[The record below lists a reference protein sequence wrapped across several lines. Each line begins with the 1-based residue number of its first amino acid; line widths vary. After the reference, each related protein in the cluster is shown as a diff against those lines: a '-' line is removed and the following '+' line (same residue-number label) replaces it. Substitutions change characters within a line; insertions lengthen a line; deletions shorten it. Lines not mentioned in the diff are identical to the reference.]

1 MRVLWLCLLLCA
13 SPVSAIDRI
22 ELTIGRLTTQAGLDL
37 REVGVDWRRADGA
50 LRAGAAVRHPQL
62 PEAVRVEASCSTLR
76 SVDGLH
82 CADARLRA
90 DGQTLGRIDARFGLA
105 LRHAE
110 DWQLQLHQAE
120 ALLNYNSDDGRLA
133 AENLQ
138 LRAEG
143 RITNKGDDWSGQ
155 LHLQAP
161 AGQAYAEPVFVDLS
175 ERPLT
180 AQIVL
185 QGDADTLQLQQ
196 FELAQDGI
204 GRFTAQGLAQIT
216 EWSSRHRLD
225 LQIDIADGSAAT
237 ALYLQPLLAATP
249 AQNTEF
255 GGRLQVDATLVDR
268 SVEAAGI
275 VLASARLAVPGFG
288 LLLNGIDGDAAWREA
303 LPAPASALRWQDGSI
318 GRVPIGG
325 AELRFAASGRDFA
338 LRAPLSLPILD
349 GGLDIARLAV
359 RSIGADSMAAD
370 FAAELRP
377 IELRALCRALG
388 WPEFS
393 GTLSGRLP
401 GLQLEDRRLS
411 LDGALS
417 ASAFDG
423 EIELSELTVIDPL
436 GVLPRIRADL
446 RLRRLDLAALTGA
459 FDFGRITGRLDG
471 DVTGLRL
478 IGWEPVAMDARLYS
492 TPGDRSRRRI
502 SQRAIDNISAVGGGP
517 TGILSRGVMRFF
529 DDFAY
534 RRIGWRCVLDNGV
547 CRMDGVAAHRDGQGY
562 VIVQGSGLPRIDVV
576 GYSRRVSWPVFLSQL
591 KSIGSSGPAEV
602 RGP

>member
-13 SPVSAIDRI
+13 SPVSATDRI

-37 REVGVDWRRADGA
+37 REVGVDWRRIDGA
-50 LRAGAAVRHPQL
+50 LRAGATVRHPQL
-62 PEAVRVEASCSTLR
+62 PEAVRVEASCPTLR
-76 SVDGLH
+76 SVDGLQ

-90 DGQTLGRIDARFGLA
+90 DGQTLGRIEAHADLR
-105 LRHAE
+105 LRHAA
-110 DWQLQLHQAE
+110 DWHVQLRQSE
-120 ALLNYNSDDGRLA
+120 AVLNYNSDDGRVA
-133 AENLQ
+133 AEA
-138 LRAEG
+138 LRLNAQGES
-143 RITNKGDDWSGQ
+143 RRVAATW
-155 LHLQAP
+155 LVELRLQAA
-161 AGQAYAEPVFVDLS
+161 AGQAYFEPVFADLS
-175 ERPLT
+175 SQPLQAHLRVHGST
-180 AQIVL
+180 QE
-185 QGDADTLQLQQ
+185 LQLYAG
-196 FELAQDGI
+196 LDQDGV
-204 GRFTAQGLAQIT
+204 GRISAEGVAPLAG
-216 EWSSRHRLD
+216 WGDRHRLD
-225 LQIDIADGSAAT
+225 LQIEVEDGDAAT
-237 ALYLQPLLAATP
+237 AVYLQPLLAATP
-249 AQNTEF
+249 LQNTEF
-255 GGRLQVDATLVDR
+255 GGRLQAEATLVDR
-268 SVEAAGI
+268 RVEFAGI
-275 VLASARLAVPGFG
+275 RLASARVAVPGFG
-288 LLLNGIDGDAAWREA
+288 LTLDGIDGDAVWHDTPSAQE
-303 LPAPASALRWQDGSI
+303 SALRWHAGSL

-325 AELRFAASGRDFA
+325 AELRFATSGRDFA

-359 RSIGADSMAAD
+359 RSIGADNMAAD

-377 IELRALCRALG
+377 IELRKLCRALG

-417 ASAFDG
+417 ATAFDG
-423 EIELSELTVIDPL
+423 EIELSELTVIDPF

-492 TPGDRSRRRI
+492 TPGDRSRKRI

-517 TGILSRGVMRFF
+517 TGILSRGAMRFF

-534 RRIGWRCVLDNGV
+534 RRIGWRCVLENGV
-547 CRMDGVAAHRDGQGY
+547 CRMDGVAPHRDGQGY
-562 VIVQGSGLPRIDVV
+562 VIVQGWGLPRIDVV

-591 KSIGSSGPAEV
+591 KSIGSSGPAEL
-602 RGP
+602 RGG